1 MVLGLLTFAL
11 PKVILRGQTATSRTN
26 VRGRITIGVV
36 QDASEFTESGC
47 TLWLPSERYSAA
59 HSIFLSDYE
68 GHAIVNL
75 DGRDTKLN
83 LVRSK
88 EPKEEPRKGDR
99 SSYWYKGDVIV
110 VRVDYVVTGLCP
122 ADDESCEVVYYHATI
137 VVANR
142 SVKQTIAAQGICGS

>member
-11 PKVILRGQTATSRTN
+11 PNVILHGQTATSRTN
-26 VRGRITIGVV
+26 VRSLLTIGVV
-36 QDASEFTESGC
+36 QNAIEFTESGC
-47 TLWLPSERYSAA
+47 KLWLLPETYSAERY
-59 HSIFLSDYE
+59 IFLSDDE

-88 EPKEEPRKGDR
+88 EPEEEPRKGDR

-122 ADDESCEVVYYHATI
+122 ADDESCEVVYYRATI
-137 VVANR
+137 VVEKR
-142 SVKQTIAAQGICGS
+142 SVKQTLAAQGICGS